1 MSVKKKKV
9 KEIVGGN
16 VSFISLVKKGAN
28 KEKFIMIKSEN
39 PDETQK
45 NLFIPLDKIE
55 KTDTAKKLV
64 TCPVYKLGDPWADPN
79 SLDTQGEFIKDYDV
93 LEKMAHSFMENSQ
106 KIDLNHDYNTRDVS
120 VVESYVT
127 KGDTNIGESIYGEG
141 TWLVTLKVNDDTL
154 WSSIEKGELQ
164 GVSMA
169 GLVTKVEHE
178 ITEKADESLVDKFK
192 NVLNE
197 FMEKAG
203 LIVVNDNSIVDF
215 NARVK
220 QKDFKDDIN
229 DAKWALSDVIWEIL
243 DKTDMDT
250 VAKKTQILA
259 QIDAF
264 KAYVS
269 NIDTDTLEKMA
280 KADVS
285 DQVIEKA
292 GKVFSKANLEQ
303 LKKVKDSVESL
314 IKQAEDEKLKG
325 DIDDMNAEELGKIIG
340 TVVEKAVAPIN
351 EKIETIEKSMG
362 LGEGEGAGE
371 QTEKS
376 EEEKTAEVISQ
387 AIEKA
392 MKPISD
398 RLEVIEKTRGISRQA
413 TDGTATE
420 EQTEK
425 SEKPYGGL
433 RGIILGE

>member
-9 KEIVGGN
+9 KEIVGGK
-16 VSFISLVKKGAN
+16 VSYISLVKKGAN
-28 KEKFIMIKSEN
+28 KENFIMVKSEN
-39 PDETQK
+39 PNEIQK

-55 KTDTAKKLV
+55 KTDTVKKLV

-127 KGDTNIGESIYGEG
+127 KGDTTIGESIYGQG

-178 ITEKADESLVDKFK
+178 ITEKADESIVDKFK

-203 LIVVNDNSIVDF
+203 LIEANDNSIVDF

-243 DKTDMDT
+243 DKADMDT

-269 NIDTDTLEKMA
+269 NIDTGTLEKMA

-292 GKVFSKANLEQ
+292 GKVFSRANLEQ
-303 LKKVKDSVESL
+303 LKQAKENIDSL
-314 IKQAEDEKLKG
+314 ITQAESKE
-325 DIDDMNAEELGKIIG
+325 DIINMNQTELDTMLTQAIS
-340 TVVEKAVAPIN
+340 KAMQPISD
-351 EKIETIEKSMG
+351 KIEKIEKSMG
-362 LGEGEGAGE
+362 IN
-371 QTEKS
+371 EKT
-376 EEEKTAEVISQ
+376 EEEKTIEILTQ

-392 MKPISD
+392 MQPISD
-398 RLEVIEKTRGISRQA
+398 RVEKIEKTRGTSRQK
-413 TDGTATE
+413 E
-420 EQTEK
+420 VENIEK
-425 SEKPYGGL
+425 NDKSTFNGL
-433 RGIILGE
+433 RSTILG

>member
-9 KEIVGGN
+9 KEIVGGK
-16 VSFISLVKKGAN
+16 VSYISLVKKGAN
-28 KEKFIMIKSEN
+28 KENFIMVKSEN
-39 PDETQK
+39 PNEIQK

-64 TCPVYKLGDPWADPN
+64 TCPVYKLGDPWADP
-79 SLDTQGEFIKDYDV
+79 STLDTQGEFIKDYDV
-93 LEKMAHSFMENSQ
+93 LEKMAHSFMEESQ
-106 KIDLNHDYNTRDVS
+106 QIDLNHDYNTRDVS

-127 KGDTNIGESIYGEG
+127 KGDTTIGEKVYGEG

-178 ITEKADESLVDKFK
+178 ISMEKSEENLADKLK
-192 NVLNE
+192 NIFNDL
-197 FMEKAG
+197 MEKAG

-243 DKTDMDT
+243 DKADMDT

-280 KADVS
+280 KSADVS
-285 DQVIEKA
+285 DEVIEKA

-303 LKKVKDSVESL
+303 LKNAKESLESL

-325 DIDDMNAEELGKIIG
+325 DIDDMNAEELGKLIG
-340 TVVEKAVAPIN
+340 TAVEKAVAPIN

-362 LGEGEGAGE
+362 LDDGEKKEE
-371 QTEKS
+371 KTEKS

-413 TDGTATE
+413 EAKE
-420 EQTEK
+420 EKTEK
-425 SEKPYGGL
+425 SDKPFSSL
-433 RGIILGE
+433 RGTILG